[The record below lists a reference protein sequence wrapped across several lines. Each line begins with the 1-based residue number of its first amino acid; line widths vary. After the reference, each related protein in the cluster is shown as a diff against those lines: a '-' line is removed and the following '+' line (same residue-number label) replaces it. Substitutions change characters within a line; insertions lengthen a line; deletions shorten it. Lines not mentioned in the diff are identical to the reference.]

1 MMHSLIYISS
11 FASIWSPLLRIRKA
25 NAALKTLHFAYAG
38 YVCVPYDSWSKQH
51 IVSLYNMSRGVF
63 FEAAEQAVIQEIQ
76 TKSVYLKSKISIE
89 VSTVE

>member
-1 MMHSLIYISS
+1 
-11 FASIWSPLLRIRKA
+11 
-25 NAALKTLHFAYAG
+25 
-38 YVCVPYDSWSKQH
+38 
-51 IVSLYNMSRGVF
+51 MSRGVF